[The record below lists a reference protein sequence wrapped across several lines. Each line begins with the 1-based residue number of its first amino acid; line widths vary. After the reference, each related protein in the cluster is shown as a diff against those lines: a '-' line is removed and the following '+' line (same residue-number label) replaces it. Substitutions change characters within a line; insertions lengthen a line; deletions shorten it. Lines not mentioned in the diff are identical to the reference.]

1 MKCRLSIFLIFGL
14 IRLSGQS
21 FQLSILPGSEY
32 TLSRRDEW
40 KLAVTNNANIAVSA
54 YFYGI
59 ATEVSRGKIYEIR
72 SRARL
77 IPPGLSTLGTQN
89 YIGLE
94 PFDILYQDEQL
105 RQYGI
110 QTNGLPAGDYELC
123 ITAFSASDSSEL
135 GNVCYNFTVDSYT
148 PPILLSPE
156 NQDTVCD
163 AYPYFAWLPPPVFKG
178 QNFTYTLRIYEAQNL
193 QTTVSAAQTNPLFY
207 ERKGIA
213 TPLVQ
218 YGINARNF
226 RPNHRYTWLISAEI
240 NNKTV
245 ATSEPGSFIYCEPN
259 QSNNATQSNKPV
271 SKNEAIPGIPYMEL
285 KTSVGSNYSIT
296 DKGHLNFQYNNRYDQ
311 RQIGFRILDARLQV
325 VHTQTLDSHY
335 GLNYYRIDMAGTGK
349 LISGKRYEIQV
360 TDPQGN
366 IQKACFKFLN

>member
-1 MKCRLSIFLIFGL
+1 
-14 IRLSGQS
+14 
-21 FQLSILPGSEY
+21 GSEY

-135 GNVCYNFTVDSYT
+135 GNVCYNFTVDS
-148 PPILLSPE
+148 
-156 NQDTVCD
+156 
-163 AYPYFAWLPPPVFKG
+163 
-178 QNFTYTLRIYEAQNL
+178 
-193 QTTVSAAQTNPLFY
+193 
-207 ERKGIA
+207 
-213 TPLVQ
+213 
-218 YGINARNF
+218 
-226 RPNHRYTWLISAEI
+226 
-240 NNKTV
+240 
-245 ATSEPGSFIYCEPN
+245 
-259 QSNNATQSNKPV
+259 
-271 SKNEAIPGIPYMEL
+271 
-285 KTSVGSNYSIT
+285 
-296 DKGHLNFQYNNRYDQ
+296 
-311 RQIGFRILDARLQV
+311 
-325 VHTQTLDSHY
+325 
-335 GLNYYRIDMAGTGK
+335 
-349 LISGKRYEIQV
+349 
-360 TDPQGN
+360 
-366 IQKACFKFLN
+366 